1 MPHELLPEANA
12 ILARGFAGP
21 GSNVTFTGTMGYI
34 DPKYKHYIGP
44 TGTEVSQY
52 REFQNTPKWTLSG
65 TLSGNVPVA
74 GGDLNA
80 STTVSYRSLTHQ
92 FEVASPFLDQPTYTL
107 WDANLTYS
115 FGSKRQY
122 SFGIHAKNITD
133 VRYKTSGYQYLAA
146 NAATGAII
154 YTPSGG
160 VTPTLGKEGIATAF
174 YGNPRQVFGTF
185 SLKF

>member
-1 MPHELLPEANA
+1 
-12 ILARGFAGP
+12 
-21 GSNVTFTGTMGYI
+21 
-34 DPKYKHYIGP
+34 
-44 TGTEVSQY
+44 VSQY
-52 REFQNTPKWTLSG
+52 RQFQNTPKWTLSG
-65 TLSGNVPVA
+65 TLSGTVPVA
-74 GGDLNA
+74 SGDLNA

-92 FEVASPFLDQPTYTL
+92 FEVASPFLDQPGYTL

-122 SFGIHAKNITD
+122 SFGVHAKNITD

-146 NAATGAII
+146 NAATGQIL
-154 YTPSGG
+154 YTPTGG